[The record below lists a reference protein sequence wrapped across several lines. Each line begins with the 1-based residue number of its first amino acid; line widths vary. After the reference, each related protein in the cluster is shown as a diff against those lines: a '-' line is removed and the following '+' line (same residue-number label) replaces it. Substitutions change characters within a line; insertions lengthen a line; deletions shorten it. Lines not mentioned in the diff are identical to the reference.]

1 MCQYQSLANA
11 IYPKYANLTKI
22 NTLLLTSHL
31 INSIIYFVNMIKS
44 FQYDKLSLGPNIS
57 NHSATTKFDQ
67 FTKSLQ
73 NAVATLSRLIVKFRE
88 VRKFHFLSS
97 ICKCTIFLQVNC
109 LVSKSQYF
117 IDVASIYL
125 SIFGFLKVDAFMLEF
140 NTENMLAQLQDAP
153 WIQKGSLVA

>member
-1 MCQYQSLANA
+1 MHAFYILSRLFCLTCQLVDYLFFSNAAILLRVSFALPRQSF
-11 IYPKYANLTKI
+11 
-22 NTLLLTSHL
+22 H
-31 INSIIYFVNMIKS
+31 
-44 FQYDKLSLGPNIS
+44 
-57 NHSATTKFDQ
+57 HSATTKFAQ